1 MMPNTNRNQM
11 TEKFLDLTLEVNY
24 LLTGENYIVVKKPAE
39 STLQCNSPCVLDGS
53 NRAQSPSRVPPHHSL
68 LYERNN
74 DQNILELTNQI
85 IHLLTGEVWKYLEGH
100 KEPYNDL
107 MMDTHQPLS
116 SLADLNLSE
125 TDDLPIHVLSANCVT
140 EGEGTVNQGGN
151 SMTFNDRSTKP
162 STSVRPEITLYEERN
177 LSAGDIYSLKE
188 CSQTKSPSAFNVKES
203 VSQNNRNFTDTDIIT
218 PTEQT
223 PYPSTRIKDEPTSCR
238 EDNLTDT
245 DSYTNTEQRE
255 YPSTYIKEESASC
268 AKGNLTDT
276 NIYTLTIETKYP
288 STHMKEEPALC
299 AEGNHMDT
307 EIYTN
312 SEQTEYPSTCIKE
325 ESASCVEGN
334 LTDTN
339 IYTPTEQTQ
348 TECFAIHFKEDPA
361 SYEEGNLHN
370 LDIQTPVCDPV
381 RQSKGKN
388 NNCDGPDVSLTNL
401 NQIKVACSE
410 CGEKFTCKTNFIG
423 HRCLQSKV
431 HVIRC
436 LKTCHGAKSRSRIE
450 HEKHSQTKSLPKR
463 HLIHNGEKLKR
474 KYYCSECGKYF
485 KKSSS
490 LKFHWR
496 SHTGEKPFSCSECGK
511 CFSKKTTLIGHEW
524 THREQ
529 KPFSCSECG
538 KCFGQRGNFNRHLK
552 IHTGIKPFSCSE
564 CGKCFSLKSSL
575 DRHVIIHTGVK
586 PYSCSECG
594 KCFTLKSTLDRHL
607 VIHTGEKPF
616 LCTECGKCF
625 AQKSQLKSHQRVH
638 NRSKPEMK
646 NI

>member
-1 MMPNTNRNQM
+1 MMTNINRNQM
-11 TEKFLDLTLEVNY
+11 TERILDLTVEVNY
-24 LLTGENYIVVKKPAE
+24 LLTGENYIVVKRPAE
-39 STLQCNSPCVLDGS
+39 SMLQCSSPCVSDGW
-53 NRAQSPSRVPPHHSL
+53 NRTLKPSTLPPLHSL
-68 LYERNN
+68 IHERNN
-74 DQNILELTNQI
+74 DQKVLKLTNQI
-85 IHLLTGEVWKYLEGH
+85 IHLLTGEVWKYLEEH

-107 MMDTHQPLS
+107 MIDTHQPLS

-140 EGEGTVNQGGN
+140 EGEGTVNQGEN

-162 STSVRPEITLYEERN
+162 STSVRPEILLYEERN

-203 VSQNNRNFTDTDIIT
+203 VSRNDRNLTDTDIIT

-223 PYPSTRIKDEPTSCR
+223 QYPSTRIKDELTSCR

-255 YPSTYIKEESASC
+255 YPSTYIKEEFASC
-268 AKGNLTDT
+268 DK
-276 NIYTLTIETKYP
+276 
-288 STHMKEEPALC
+288 
-299 AEGNHMDT
+299 
-307 EIYTN
+307 
-312 SEQTEYPSTCIKE
+312 
-325 ESASCVEGN
+325 GN

-348 TECFAIHFKEDPA
+348 TDCSDIHVKEDPA

-381 RQSKGKN
+381 RQFKGITYN
-388 NNCDGPDVSLTNL
+388 SDGPDLSLTNL

-410 CGEKFTCKTNFIG
+410 CGEQFTCKTNFIG
-423 HRCLQSKV
+423 HRCLQSKS

-436 LKTCHGAKSRSRIE
+436 LKTCHGVKSRSRIE

-463 HLIHNGEKLKR
+463 HLIHNGEKLKL
-474 KYYCSECGKYF
+474 KNYCPECGKYF

-496 SHTGEKPFSCSECGK
+496 IHTGEKPFSCSECGK
-511 CFSKKTTLIGHEW
+511 CFSQKTALIGHEW

-538 KCFGQRGNFNRHLK
+538 KCFCQRGNFNRHLK
-552 IHTGIKPFSCSE
+552 
-564 CGKCFSLKSSL
+564 
-575 DRHVIIHTGVK
+575 IHTGVK

-594 KCFTLKSTLDRHL
+594 KCFNLKSSLGRHL

-616 LCTECGKCF
+616 LCTECGKDF